1 MLEETQKCSNPS
13 LWSDPAI
20 QAKPH
25 TRSFTSTQISDE
37 PEAKCELSMISKLK
51 AGIFTKG
58 SLQLLEDQRPTANKT
73 GGCYASGEN
82 LSEPLQSNAYTIF
95 QSILH
100 VITFSNLK
108 TNDNSLKVVLTEPN

>member
-1 MLEETQKCSNPS
+1 
-13 LWSDPAI
+13 
-20 QAKPH
+20 
-25 TRSFTSTQISDE
+25 
-37 PEAKCELSMISKLK
+37 MISKLK
-51 AGIFTKG
+51 AGISTKG

-95 QSILH
+95 QSVLH

-108 TNDNSLKVVLTEPN
+108 TTDNSLTVVLTEPNVTNGVQRPN